1 MTVTDTFK
9 KRAHVVHYKKDII
22 PTRSQVEDIL
32 RIGYPLATSKQKAFP
47 YKAYVLGP
55 NEDRSKILYNLC
67 EGAKIDFDD
76 KVGEKAGLPPN
87 DVGDKYDANP
97 NLFHVKSA
105 PWTLIFTPRVAPGN
119 KFTQE
124 MSIKTGTRWEMG
136 EESFIPSGRESW
148 SIEVGMIA
156 KTITGAVLDAGWD
169 TSYCICFPKNL
180 TQWETAGYF
189 GFIKYMPYLI
199 QTIGKADLYKWQ
211 NMTKENLAKDICP
224 PFEDIFSFEDD
235 E

>member
-22 PTRSQVEDIL
+22 PTRSQIEEIL

-55 NEDRSKILYNLC
+55 NEERSKMLYNLC
-67 EGAKIDFDD
+67 EGTKIDFDGD
-76 KVGEKAGLPPN
+76 VGEK
-87 DVGDKYDANP
+87 YHANP
-97 NLFHVKSA
+97 NLYHISSA

-119 KFTQE
+119 QFAQE
-124 MSIKTGTRWEMG
+124 QCAKTGTRWEMG
-136 EESFIPSGRESW
+136 EESFIPHGRESW

-156 KTITGAVLDAGWD
+156 KTITGAVLDTGWD
-169 TSYCICFPKNL
+169 TSYCICFPKQVIKWHTN
-180 TQWETAGYF
+180 TKFYF
-189 GFIKYMPYLI
+189 NFVKYMPYLI

-211 NMTKENLAKDICP
+211 NMSEDSLKKDTCP

>member
-1 MTVTDTFK
+1 MSITDSLK

-22 PTRSQVEDIL
+22 PTRSQIEEIL

-55 NEDRSKILYNLC
+55 NEERSKMLYNLC
-67 EGAKIDFDD
+67 EGNKIDFDGD
-76 KVGEKAGLPPN
+76 VGEK
-87 DVGDKYDANP
+87 YHANP
-97 NLFHVKSA
+97 NLYHLKSA

-119 KFTQE
+119 QFAQE
-124 MSIKTGTRWEMG
+124 QCAKTGTRWEMG
-136 EESFIPSGRESW
+136 EESFIPHGRESW

-156 KTITGAVLDAGWD
+156 KTITGAVLDTGWD
-169 TSYCICFPKNL
+169 TSYCICFPKQVIKWHTN
-180 TQWETAGYF
+180 TKFYF
-189 GFIKYMPYLI
+189 NFVKYMPYLI

-211 NMTKENLAKDICP
+211 NMSEDSLKKDTCP